1 MAIANSTCR
10 LNHVVTGFKWKRV
23 NYTEKFKHNIQQWF
37 DRSLP
42 QTTKQP
48 FNLLLFFLRMG
59 HSQPLF
65 LCFCLFYFNAQL
77 VDKILLMLGFDPRVS
92 GVRSD
97 RSTNWATTTAR
108 NLTFIC
114 NYFAAE
120 HLKTILHQIFL
131 SWLPQGQNF
140 FLTFMIF
147 SSSSLEPWAL
157 REFQAT
163 TSICRNVKIMH
174 FLCRNISFGCGAS
187 RAYRTFLLK
196 GGRRRLEGSTCF
208 NRNSFCPSSR
218 YPIFA
223 RNAAL

>member
-77 VDKILLMLGFDPRVS
+77 VDKILLMLGFEPRVS

-120 HLKTILHQIFL
+120 HLKTILHQIFYH
-131 SWLPQGQNF
+131 GCRKDR
-140 FLTFMIF
+140 IF
-147 SSSSLEPWAL
+147 SYFHDFFFFFSWAMSAQ
-157 REFQAT
+157 R
-163 TSICRNVKIMH
+163 I
-174 FLCRNISFGCGAS
+174 
-187 RAYRTFLLK
+187 
-196 GGRRRLEGSTCF
+196 
-208 NRNSFCPSSR
+208 PS
-218 YPIFA
+218 
-223 RNAAL
+223 NDLNL